1 VVATQGA
8 RKAGGK
14 VRTATTKAAGSL
26 AMPAGYVEHGSGL
39 IVPDTPTGRV
49 DPHRTT

>member
-1 VVATQGA
+1 VAVIAA
-8 RKAGGK
+8 RQ
-14 VRTATTKAAGSL
+14 AAGRARSAATGAAGAL

-49 DPHRTT
+49 SPRRSP